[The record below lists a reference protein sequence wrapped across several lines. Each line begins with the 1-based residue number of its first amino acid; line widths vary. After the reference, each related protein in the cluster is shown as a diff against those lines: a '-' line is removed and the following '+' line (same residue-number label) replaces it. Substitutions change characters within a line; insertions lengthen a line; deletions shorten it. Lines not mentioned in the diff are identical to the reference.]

1 MESEERLINDEQ
13 LDSVA
18 GGSGIEG
25 MEKLGYLTIK
35 VETEIKLRPDLN
47 AETVKVVSWCGLGVF
62 EIDTNQ
68 GLLWYRTGLNRW
80 VAENPKNTFTMFKG
94 KF

>member
-1 MESEERLINDEQ
+1 MELEERLINDEQ

-18 GGSGIEG
+18 GGGIEG

-35 VETEIKLRPDLN
+35 VDTEIKLRPDLN

-80 VAENPKNTFTMFKG
+80 IAENPKNTFTMFKG

>member
-1 MESEERLINDEQ
+1 MELEERLINDEQ

-25 MEKLGYLTIK
+25 MEKLGFLTIK

-47 AETVKVVSWCGLGVF
+47 AETVRVVSWCGLGVF

>member
-1 MESEERLINDEQ
+1 MELEERLINDEQ

-47 AETVKVVSWCGLGVF
+47 AETVRVVSWCGLGVF

-68 GLLWYRTGLNRW
+68 GLLWYRTGLDRW

>member
-1 MESEERLINDEQ
+1 MELEEKLINDEQ

-35 VETEIKLRPDLN
+35 VDTEIKLRPDLN
-47 AETVKVVSWCGLGVF
+47 AETVRVVSWCGLGVF

>member
-1 MESEERLINDEQ
+1 MELEERLINDEQ

-47 AETVKVVSWCGLGVF
+47 AETVRVVSWCGLGVF

>member
-1 MESEERLINDEQ
+1 MELEERLINDEQ

-35 VETEIKLRPDLN
+35 VDTEIKLRPDLN
-47 AETVKVVSWCGLGVF
+47 AETVRVVSWCGLGVF

>member
-1 MESEERLINDEQ
+1 MELEERIINDEQ

-35 VETEIKLRPDLN
+35 VDTEIKLRPDLN
-47 AETVKVVSWCGLGVF
+47 AETVRVVSWCGLGVF

>member
-1 MESEERLINDEQ
+1 MELEERLINDEQ
-13 LDSVA
+13 LDSVS

-47 AETVKVVSWCGLGVF
+47 AETVRVVSWCGLGVF

>member
-1 MESEERLINDEQ
+1 MELEERLINDEQ

-18 GGSGIEG
+18 GGIKD

-35 VETEIKLRPDLN
+35 AKDTEIKSRPDLN
-47 AETVKVVSWCGLGVF
+47 AETVKVVYWCAFGVY

-68 GLLWYRTGLNRW
+68 GLLWYRTGVNRW
-80 VAENPKNTFTMFKG
+80 IAENPMNTFTMFKG
-94 KF
+94 KL

>member
-1 MESEERLINDEQ
+1 MELEERLINDEQ

-35 VETEIKLRPDLN
+35 VDTEIKLKPDLN
-47 AETVKVVSWCGLGVF
+47 AETVRVVSWCGLGVF

>member
-1 MESEERLINDEQ
+1 MKLEERLINDEQ

-35 VETEIKLRPDLN
+35 VDTEIKLKPDLN

>member
-1 MESEERLINDEQ
+1 
-13 LDSVA
+13 
-18 GGSGIEG
+18 

-35 VETEIKLRPDLN
+35 AAGTEIKSRPDLN
-47 AETVKVVSWCGLGVF
+47 AETVKVVSWCAFGVY

-68 GLLWYRTGLNRW
+68 GLLWYRTGVNRW
-80 VAENPKNTFTMFKG
+80 IAENPKNTFTMFKG

>member
-1 MESEERLINDEQ
+1 MELEERLINDEQ

-35 VETEIKLRPDLN
+35 VDTEIKLRPDLN

-62 EIDTNQ
+62 KIDTNQ

>member
-1 MESEERLINDEQ
+1 MELEERLINDEQ

-35 VETEIKLRPDLN
+35 VDTEIKLRPDLN

>member
-1 MESEERLINDEQ
+1 MELEERLINDEQ

-35 VETEIKLRPDLN
+35 VDTEIKLKPDLN
-47 AETVKVVSWCGLGVF
+47 AETVRVVSWCGLGVF

-80 VAENPKNTFTMFKG
+80 VAENPKNTFTTFKG

>member
-1 MESEERLINDEQ
+1 MELEERLINDEQ

-35 VETEIKLRPDLN
+35 VETEIKLKPDLN
-47 AETVKVVSWCGLGVF
+47 AETVRVVSWCGLGVF

>member
-1 MESEERLINDEQ
+1 MEVEERLINDEQ

>member
-1 MESEERLINDEQ
+1 MELEERLINDEQ

-18 GGSGIEG
+18 GGIEG

-35 VETEIKLRPDLN
+35 AKDTEIKSRPDLN
-47 AETVKVVSWCGLGVF
+47 AETVEVVYWCAFGVY

-68 GLLWYRTGLNRW
+68 GLIWYRIGLNRW
-80 VAENPKNTFTMFKG
+80 IAENPKNPFTMFKG

>member
-1 MESEERLINDEQ
+1 MELEERLINDEQ

-25 MEKLGYLTIK
+25 MEKLGFLTIK

-68 GLLWYRTGLNRW
+68 GLLWYRTGENRW
-80 VAENPKNTFTMFKG
+80 IAENPMNTFTMFKG

>member
-1 MESEERLINDEQ
+1 MELEERLINDEQ

>member
-1 MESEERLINDEQ
+1 MELEERLINDEQ
-13 LDSVA
+13 LDSAA

-47 AETVKVVSWCGLGVF
+47 AETVRVVSWCGLGVF

-68 GLLWYRTGLNRW
+68 GLLWYRTGVNRW

>member
-1 MESEERLINDEQ
+1 MELEERLINDEQ

-35 VETEIKLRPDLN
+35 VETEIKLKPDLN

>member
-1 MESEERLINDEQ
+1 MELEERLINDEQ

-35 VETEIKLRPDLN
+35 VDTEIKLRPDLN
-47 AETVKVVSWCGLGVF
+47 AETVKVVSWCGLCV
-62 EIDTNQ
+62 
-68 GLLWYRTGLNRW
+68 
-80 VAENPKNTFTMFKG
+80 
-94 KF
+94 

>member
-1 MESEERLINDEQ
+1 MELEERLINDEQ

-18 GGSGIEG
+18 GGGIEG

-35 VETEIKLRPDLN
+35 VDTEIKLRPDLN

>member
-1 MESEERLINDEQ
+1 MELEERLINDEQ
-13 LDSVA
+13 LDSGA
-18 GGSGIEG
+18 GGGIEG

-35 VETEIKLRPDLN
+35 VDTEIKLRPDLN
-47 AETVKVVSWCGLGVF
+47 AETVRVVSWCGLGVF

>member
-1 MESEERLINDEQ
+1 MELEERLINDEQ

-35 VETEIKLRPDLN
+35 VDTEIKLKPDLN

>member
-1 MESEERLINDEQ
+1 MELEERLINDEQ

-18 GGSGIEG
+18 GGGIEG

-47 AETVKVVSWCGLGVF
+47 AETVKVVSWCGFGVF

-80 VAENPKNTFTMFKG
+80 IAENPKNTFTMFKG

>member
-1 MESEERLINDEQ
+1 MELEEKLINDEQ

-35 VETEIKLRPDLN
+35 VDTEIKLRPDLN
-47 AETVKVVSWCGLGVF
+47 AETVRVVSWCGFGVF

>member
-1 MESEERLINDEQ
+1 MELEERLINDEQ

-35 VETEIKLRPDLN
+35 VDTEIKLRPDLN
-47 AETVKVVSWCGLGVF
+47 AETVRVVSWCGLGVF

-68 GLLWYRTGLNRW
+68 GLIWYRIGLNRW
-80 VAENPKNTFTMFKG
+80 IAENPKNPFTMFKG

>member
-1 MESEERLINDEQ
+1 MELEERLINDEQ

-35 VETEIKLRPDLN
+35 VDTEIKLSPDLN

>member
-1 MESEERLINDEQ
+1 MELEERIINDEQ

-18 GGSGIEG
+18 GGGIEG

-35 VETEIKLRPDLN
+35 VDTEIKLRPDLN
-47 AETVKVVSWCGLGVF
+47 AETVRVVSWCGLGVF

-80 VAENPKNTFTMFKG
+80 IAENPKNTFTMFKG

>member
-1 MESEERLINDEQ
+1 MELEERLINDEQ

-18 GGSGIEG
+18 GGIKG

-35 VETEIKLRPDLN
+35 VDTEIKLRPDLN